1 MWRGALLLSDFL
13 LHSSTEEADFKITP
27 QDCILELGAGTGLT
41 SVVAG
46 QVVNQVIST
55 GNLYCFLM

>member
-1 MWRGALLLSDFL
+1 MWRGALLLADFL
-13 LHSSTEEADFKITP
+13 LHSSTDDEEAAFRITP

-46 QVVNQVIST
+46 QVANQVIST
-55 GNLYCFLM
+55 GIY